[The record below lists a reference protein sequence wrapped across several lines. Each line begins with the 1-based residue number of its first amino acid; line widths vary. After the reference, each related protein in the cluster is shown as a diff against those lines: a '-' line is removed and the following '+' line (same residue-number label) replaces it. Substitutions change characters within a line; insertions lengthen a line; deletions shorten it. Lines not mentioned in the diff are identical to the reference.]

1 MQVQR
6 LWRVGG
12 VPSLST
18 ATTVR
23 VHAAAGWAM
32 SAAAKNNRLPA
43 DPPEFSRVQAMV
55 VKREALGD
63 KILMNWLWKIL
74 LP

>member
-1 MQVQR
+1 MQ
-6 LWRVGG
+6 LWRVDG
-12 VPSLST
+12 VPALT
-18 ATTVR
+18 PAIAVM
-23 VHAAAGWAM
+23 VQAAAGWRA
-32 SAAAKNNRLPA
+32 STAAKANMLPA
-43 DPPEFSRVQAMV
+43 DAPEFSRVQAMV

>member
-1 MQVQR
+1 MCMCRQV
-6 LWRVGG
+6 
-12 VPSLST
+12 P
-18 ATTVR
+18 
-23 VHAAAGWAM
+23 
-32 SAAAKNNRLPA
+32 AAKVLRICSRLDSVSRLPGRCHGQPA
-43 DPPEFSRVQAMV
+43 SSPEFSRVQQMV